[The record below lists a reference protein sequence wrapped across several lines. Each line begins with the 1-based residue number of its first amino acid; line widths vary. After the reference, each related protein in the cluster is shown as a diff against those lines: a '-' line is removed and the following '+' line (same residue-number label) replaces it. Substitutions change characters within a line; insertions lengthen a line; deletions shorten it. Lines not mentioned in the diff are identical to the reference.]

1 MTESQSENISFDKDL
16 CGIANLHRFRHNAM
30 AAPFDVFVVHQD
42 AVYAEQAAWAAFEEL
57 DRIESNL
64 SRFIENSDVSRI
76 NSLAPGHPLQIG
88 LETFE
93 CLQISIE
100 MYKQTS
106 GAFDITFGS
115 SHTGSNLLKLN
126 EDDHTIELQAEG
138 VRIDL
143 GAIGKGYAVDKMGQM
158 LREWSIDT
166 VLISAGQSSI
176 LPIGTPPR
184 LLVACRLD
192 SRRET
197 RRQED
202 KSGGWP
208 LTLSDPTDYRRLLAR
223 IHLSGQALSASG
235 LSKCPHI
242 INPRSGKPAK
252 ARLAAWAT
260 TKTAAAADA
269 LSTAFMVMSVD
280 KIRIFCSTHPNTAA
294 LLVNKKI
301 DGRLLRFGCWDKTDF
316 ICPPSAPPLS

>member
-1 MTESQSENISFDKDL
+1 MTESQSETSSFDEDL
-16 CGIANLHRFRHNAM
+16 CGIANLRRFQHNAM

-57 DRIESNL
+57 DRIEGNL

-100 MYKQTS
+100 MYKQTN

-115 SHTGSNLLKLN
+115 LHTGSNLLKLN
-126 EDDHTIELQAEG
+126 EDDHTIELQTEG

-143 GAIGKGYAVDKMGQM
+143 GAVGKGYAADKMGQV
-158 LREWSIDT
+158 LRDWGIDT
-166 VLISAGQSSI
+166 ALISAGRSSV
-176 LPIGTPPR
+176 LPIGTPAGLP
-184 LLVACRLD
+184 
-192 SRRET
+192 
-197 RRQED
+197 
-202 KSGGWP
+202 GWP
-208 LTLSDPTDYRRLLAR
+208 LTLSDPTDYSRLLAR

-235 LSKCPHI
+235 LRKGPHI

-252 ARLAAWAT
+252 ARLAAWAAA
-260 TKTAAAADA
+260 KTAAAADA

-280 KIRIFCSTHPNTAA
+280 KIRAFCSAHPDTAA
-294 LLVNKKI
+294 LLVNKKV
-301 DGRLLRFGCWDKTDF
+301 DGRLLRFGRWDKTDF
-316 ICPPSAPPLS
+316 IYPPSAPPLS